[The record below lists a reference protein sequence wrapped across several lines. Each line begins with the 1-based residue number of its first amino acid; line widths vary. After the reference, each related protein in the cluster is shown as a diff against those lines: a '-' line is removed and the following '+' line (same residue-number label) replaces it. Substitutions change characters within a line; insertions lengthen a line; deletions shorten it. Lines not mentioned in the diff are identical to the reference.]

1 VVNCPD
7 KKEKDS
13 SGKTNGNKMGEFK
26 GECFKCHEFGH
37 KPSNCHNKGKNNE
50 GSGHEDTMEVALVI
64 IDVGKNG
71 QIFGNNESE
80 SNGTGRD
87 FGKEGANFGEISTF
101 GNNAIP
107 DDFFD
112 DWSFFESED
121 DDETSQEVMA
131 DNEHPVK
138 EGEYCKICY
147 KSSKSL
153 GHTWCLEGKKGTV
166 KVLDDEA
173 DEDEDMGDDKE
184 PIEMRW
190 KTPKEKEE
198 DALIKIKMKERLED
212 IIVNCK
218 CLKLM
223 KSNPEAD
230 WAMISNDAVGTEV
243 ALMVMKTTEGSDE
256 GFVTAGEEEE
266 ESVDLSESL
275 WGQCPEC
282 NGKGPLGLYC
292 SRCEDTG
299 LIYDGPCSPRGSSQE
314 DKESCNLFEWEFNEN
329 KEIWDIFFPMC
340 GLSEE
345 QIERIMTTL
354 LEQALEVG
362 VLYDIEEI
370 ITDL

>member
-1 VVNCPD
+1 MNCPD

-37 KPSNCHNKGKNNE
+37 KASNCHNKGKNNE
-50 GSGHEDTMEVALVI
+50 GSGHEDTVEVALVI

-71 QIFGNNESE
+71 QIFGNNES
-80 SNGTGRD
+80 D
-87 FGKEGANFGEISTF
+87 
-101 GNNAIP
+101 
-107 DDFFD
+107 
-112 DWSFFESED
+112 
-121 DDETSQEVMA
+121 SQEVMA

-354 LEQALEVG
+354 LNQALEVG